1 LYHFEQLAVNVTLR
15 WWLHHLVKQKV
26 SFVFHSTKDL
36 QKIALENWVFCIR
49 YFSKMKCKSSKTLYY
64 YRMMFFMS
72 KQVSLP
78 KISLILKK
86 WKSAQKAIYALFTR
100 KPSIVMY
107 EVQLF
112 VFKIWNNWH
121 FSCKESDCLKMWSLD
136 LGISITKELVVF

>member
-15 WWLHHLVKQKV
+15 WWLHRLAKQKV
-26 SFVFHSTKDL
+26 SFVFHSTKDP

-78 KISLILKK
+78 KISSILKK
-86 WKSAQKAIYALFTR
+86 WKSAQKAIYVLFTR

-121 FSCKESDCLKMWSLD
+121 FSCKESDCLKMWPLD

>member
-1 LYHFEQLAVNVTLR
+1 
-15 WWLHHLVKQKV
+15 
-26 SFVFHSTKDL
+26 
-36 QKIALENWVFCIR
+36 
-49 YFSKMKCKSSKTLYY
+49 
-64 YRMMFFMS
+64 MFFMS

-112 VFKIWNNWH
+112 VFKIWNKWH
-121 FSCKESDCLKMWSLD
+121 FSCKESDSLKMWSLD